1 MYFWARFGKV
11 SQEISA
17 KIVVSVILSKKTKL
31 ATVNDNCE
39 LTYSSSFFA
48 YVCWLTLLSFFF
60 QHYLRYI
67 RGLPIN
73 DTPEIFALHDNA
85 NITFAQ
91 NETFSLLQ
99 GILKMQPRASS
110 SAGRSREEVCD
121 VFLKNQS
128 IHTCLVT
135 MKITQKQTPPT

>member
-1 MYFWARFGKV
+1 MTPVSSIFLYVMKYFLKDTVDSLFYLLLPF
-11 SQEISA
+11 ISR
-17 KIVVSVILSKKTKL
+17 
-31 ATVNDNCE
+31 
-39 LTYSSSFFA
+39 
-48 YVCWLTLLSFFF
+48 

-110 SAGRSREEVCD
+110 GAGRSREEVG
-121 VFLKNQS
+121 V
-128 IHTCLVT
+128 
-135 MKITQKQTPPT
+135 